1 MAKDAETSK
10 PKYLDPTSEYYLSS
24 QANPATVGDPD
35 RTPTRRP
42 WCTFCHRVGHTQE
55 KCYRC
60 LGIAPSGKGRG
71 RGRGSPAMSQ
81 NAVGSSSGPLQASAA
96 ATQNNNPSLSQAQ
109 AAATS
114 ALPGLT
120 PEQMQHLITFLESSP
135 SGTDSLVGKSLPP
148 THTWLIDSGASHHMT
163 GNLNFFSSIWNIPP
177 SPVGLPDGLQTN
189 AIKVGSVSLAD
200 GITLR
205 HVLYVPNL
213 AINLI
218 SVSCL
223 ATDANRFVAFSNDIC
238 VLQDRTSKSPI
249 GLGKMH
255 RGVFVFQPLSTA
267 TVASVSES
275 ESYELWH
282 RRMGHPSSQPL
293 IHLPTVSVVS
303 PSLKTICDACC
314 HAKHSRT
321 VFPDST
327 SRAMD
332 IFGLV
337 HCDILGPYRVSTISG
352 TKYFLTIVDDY
363 SRAVW
368 VYLMHDK
375 GQIDTLLRNFCN
387 MVHTQ
392 FGKLVKIIR
401 SDNGHEF
408 DSQPMTQ
415 FYNDHGILH
424 QTSMVDTPKQNGRVK
439 RKHRHILEVARALR
453 FQANLPIEF
462 WGECVLT
469 AAHLI
474 NRTPSAILKHKTPH
488 ELLFQKVPSYSHLR
502 VFGCLCYAHTKFA
515 DKFAPRSRR
524 CVFLGYPPDKKG
536 WRVYD
541 LETNQVFFS
550 QDVKFEETIFPFTT
564 PLGPSPTTATTT
576 FCPAWDCAEH
586 PMASPPVIEG
596 DTPPVTGGDLPPSPA
611 ATPSPGLSGITAG
624 PDPEISS
631 SASPPSS
638 PTAPSPTLGRGKRQK
653 KVPSVLK
660 DYVCHTA
667 QVLPP
672 LHLQHPPTALAVPG
686 ILWLILYLSPRNWFA
701 KLSTALRSYGFLQ
714 LRADHTLFTYRKG
727 DVFLYVLVYVD
738 DLILAG
744 NNSTACSSF
753 KKYLNDCFKLKDFRP
768 LKYFLGIEA
777 ARGPRGLFLSQ
788 HKYALDIL
796 SESGLSAS
804 KPAAFPMEQNHG
816 LALAGGPLLSD
827 PGPYRRLI
835 GRLVYLTITR
845 PDICYAVHVLSQFM
859 QSPRSQHWDTALR
872 VLRYLKAAPGQG
884 LFLPADSPLQ
894 IYAFCDS
901 DWASCPLTR
910 RSVTGYFVSL
920 GNSPISWRTKKQP
933 TVSRSSAEA
942 EYRSMAV
949 TTCELT
955 WLKSFFNVP
964 RNFT

>member
-1 MAKDAETSK
+1 
-10 PKYLDPTSEYYLSS
+10 
-24 QANPATVGDPD
+24 
-35 RTPTRRP
+35 
-42 WCTFCHRVGHTQE
+42 
-55 KCYRC
+55 
-60 LGIAPSGKGRG
+60 
-71 RGRGSPAMSQ
+71 MSQ
-81 NAVGSSSGPLQASAA
+81 NAIGSSSGPLQASAT

-114 ALPGLT
+114 ALSGLT
-120 PEQMQHLITFLESSP
+120 PEQMQRLITFLESSP
-135 SGTDSLVGKSLPP
+135 SGTDYLVGESLPP

-163 GNLNFFSSIWNIPP
+163 GNLNFFSSIWDIPP
-177 SPVGLPDGLQTN
+177 SLVGLPDGLQTN
-189 AIKVGSVSLAD
+189 AIKAGSVSLAD

-223 ATDANRFVAFSNDIC
+223 ATGANCFVAFSNDIC

-255 RGVFVFQPLSTA
+255 RGVFMFQPLSTA

-275 ESYELWH
+275 ENYELWH

-303 PSLKTICDACC
+303 PSLKTICDVCC
-314 HAKHSRT
+314 RAKHSRT
-321 VFPDST
+321 VLLDST
-327 SRAMD
+327 RHAMD

-337 HCDILGPYRVSTISG
+337 HCDIWGPYRVSTISG

-375 GQIDTLLRNFCN
+375 GQTGTLLRNFCN

-415 FYNDHGILH
+415 FYNDH
-424 QTSMVDTPKQNGRVK
+424 
-439 RKHRHILEVARALR
+439 
-453 FQANLPIEF
+453 
-462 WGECVLT
+462 
-469 AAHLI
+469 
-474 NRTPSAILKHKTPH
+474 
-488 ELLFQKVPSYSHLR
+488 
-502 VFGCLCYAHTKFA
+502 

-524 CVFLGYPPDKKG
+524 CVFLGYPPGKKG

-550 QDVKFEETIFPFTT
+550 RDVKFEETVFPFTT
-564 PLGPSPTTATTT
+564 PLGPSPTPATTT

-586 PMASPPVIEG
+586 PMASPPVIGG
-596 DTPPVTGGDLPPSPA
+596 DTPPVTGGDPPPSPA

-660 DYVCHTA
+660 DYSH
-667 QVLPP
+667 
-672 LHLQHPPTALAVPG
+672 
-686 ILWLILYLSPRNWFA
+686 
-701 KLSTALRSYGFLQ
+701 
-714 LRADHTLFTYRKG
+714 ADHTLFTYQNG
-727 DVFLYVLVYVD
+727 DVFLSVLVYVD

-744 NNSTACSSF
+744 NNSTAYSSF
-753 KKYLNDCFKLKDFRP
+753 KKYLNDCFKLKDLEP

-777 ARGPRGLFLSQ
+777 ARGPRDLFLSQ
-788 HKYALDIL
+788 RKYALDIL

-816 LALAGGPLLSD
+816 LALAGGPLFSD
-827 PGPYRRLI
+827 PGPYR
-835 GRLVYLTITR
+835 
-845 PDICYAVHVLSQFM
+845 
-859 QSPRSQHWDTALR
+859 
-872 VLRYLKAAPGQG
+872 
-884 LFLPADSPLQ
+884 
-894 IYAFCDS
+894 
-901 DWASCPLTR
+901 
-910 RSVTGYFVSL
+910 
-920 GNSPISWRTKKQP
+920 
-933 TVSRSSAEA
+933 
-942 EYRSMAV
+942 
-949 TTCELT
+949 
-955 WLKSFFNVP
+955 
-964 RNFT
+964 